1 MVFSALTST
10 YMATKKARKKRTPQ
24 ERVINSEADNS
35 VFGPTRGWTS
45 PFWKDQIVTKRFRVE
60 QISCSRECW
69 ELNSWGSNY
78 MRASGCVSFKVIFL
92 QTSRLASFL
101 GWCWHPQYCHKEG
114 GSSRFS
120 LHEIATDLKNLYDFL
135 PKRHVKEIKFCGN
148 EMGGDS
154 FSEACMG
161 GSNKVFPDG
170 HQKKCNW

>member
-78 MRASGCVSFKVIFL
+78 IRASGCVSFKVIFL

-135 PKRHVKEIKFCGN
+135 PKDMWTKSSFEQMKWVEIV
-148 EMGGDS
+148 S
-154 FSEACMG
+154 SEAFKD
-161 GSNKVFPDG
+161 GSNQVFPDG
-170 HQKKCNW
+170 HQKKCN

>member
-78 MRASGCVSFKVIFL
+78 IRASGCVSFKVIFL

-101 GWCWHPQYCHKEG
+101 GWCWHPQYCHKEIV
-114 GSSRFS
+114 SAWNCNRSQEPVWFS
-120 LHEIATDLKNLYDFL
+120 GKKN
-135 PKRHVKEIKFCGN
+135 VKEIKFCGN